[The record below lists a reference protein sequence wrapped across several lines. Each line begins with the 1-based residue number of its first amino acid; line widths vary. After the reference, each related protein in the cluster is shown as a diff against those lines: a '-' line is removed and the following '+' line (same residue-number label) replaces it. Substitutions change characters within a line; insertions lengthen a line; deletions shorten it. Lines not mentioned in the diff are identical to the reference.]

1 MQIPS
6 KQGRRF
12 YMDDTSS
19 QNNEKSQEMTPEKRK
34 TGWGT
39 GKKIGFLIIVLAIVI
54 FVAAVLTVS
63 VVVTNTSPGD
73 ALPFTTMYGTSFPEG
88 QTIQIGNTQISA
100 ISYQNTVTTD
110 VNGNSQQL
118 EYGQIQNISEQH
130 ARITTLGGI
139 PIMDTNF
146 QIDLTYKGA
155 LDNRAYFDIAIHTGS
170 QVPETLMRLLLPASI
185 DARPI

>member
-1 MQIPS
+1 
-6 KQGRRF
+6 
-12 YMDDTSS
+12 
-19 QNNEKSQEMTPEKRK
+19 
-34 TGWGT
+34 
-39 GKKIGFLIIVLAIVI
+39 
-54 FVAAVLTVS
+54 
-63 VVVTNTSPGD
+63 
-73 ALPFTTMYGTSFPEG
+73 MYGTSFPEG

-170 QVPETLMRLLLPASI
+170 QVAGDPYETVASGLNRCETYLRI
-185 DARPI
+185 DII